1 MILDEILNILKNDDE
16 LTSIL
21 KPTAT
26 DKKIYMYES
35 TRSDN
40 CIVYNFIPITDDG
53 IKGQARLD
61 VTSISQSYDIAQIM
75 LDRIKHLLITIAN
88 NNLTNS
94 ILTVEQ
100 SGGGSLKDGNTY
112 RLKAF
117 FVVKY
122 RKG

>member
-61 VTSISQSYDIAQIM
+61 VTCISQSYDIAQIM
-75 LDRIKHLLITIAN
+75 LDRIKHLALLLQII
-88 NNLTNS
+88 NLTNS

-117 FVVKY
+117 LL
-122 RKG
+122 